1 MEPSDVIRAVE
12 RFSEACNRQDIE
24 AVKSF
29 LTDDCVFENT
39 NPPPDG
45 RRYEGLNSVAG
56 FWAEF
61 FEKNPGATFTVEEV
75 IVAGNRCVVRWVYN
89 KAKDGNPWHLRG
101 IDLFTIRDGKV
112 AEKLSY
118 VKG

>member
-1 MEPSDVIRAVE
+1 MERSEVIRAVE
-12 RFSEACNRQDIE
+12 RFSDACNRHDVE
-24 AVKSF
+24 ALKLC

-45 RRYEGLNSVAG
+45 KRYEGLNAVVE
-56 FWAEF
+56 FWADF
-61 FEKNPGATFTVEEV
+61 FAKNSGATFTAEEM
-75 IVAGNRCVVRWVYN
+75 IVAGNRCVVRWVYR
-89 KAKDGNPWHLRG
+89 KMRDGKPWHLRG
-101 IDLFTIRDGKV
+101 IDVFTVRDGKI